1 MIKKLL
7 LIFTCAIVL
16 NANNLDE
23 KIIHLIGN
31 QKYIENKGLIKYL
44 FFFYYDFY
52 DVNENIK

>member
-31 QKYIENKGLIKYL
+31 QKYIENKGLINYL
-44 FFFYYDFY
+44 FSKQNDFY
-52 DVNENIK
+52 DVNGNIK